1 MFSFCP
7 HGSAPGL
14 NHYLRSGSTAKPLT
28 RQWLGLQSGVAT
40 GWGEQLSRA
49 PPGTTS
55 GGGTFQKSG
64 FQAGS
69 VAQGPALLLLLLAA
83 VWNGANPQLRGL
95 ALWEKHIPSQAKG
108 ARPVGVP
115 QRDSP
120 TREATSQ
127 AVRRWGDGRS
137 GSRVAFSCHLHFLR
151 WCLPH
156 FADEMDFLSGWRG
169 SDHGC

>member
-1 MFSFCP
+1 M
-7 HGSAPGL
+7 
-14 NHYLRSGSTAKPLT
+14 
-28 RQWLGLQSGVAT
+28 
-40 GWGEQLSRA
+40 QLSRA

-69 VAQGPALLLLLLAA
+69 VSKVRPRANQALCTQGPALLLLLLAA
-83 VWNGANPQLRGL
+83 IWDGANPQLRGL

-137 GSRVAFSCHLHFLR
+137 GSSVAGFSCHLHFLHQ
-151 WCLPH
+151 CLPH

-169 SDHGC
+169 SDHGY